1 MSMMQCPRVV
11 SLCVCLSF
19 DANEL
24 VEYEDEND
32 AFAGGLIATLVS
44 KVINACIGSN
54 HDVDACVVV
63 RGAYAIMSF
72 V

>member
-1 MSMMQCPRVV
+1 M
-11 SLCVCLSF
+11 
-19 DANEL
+19 NEL

-32 AFAGGLIATLVS
+32 AFAVATLGS

-54 HDVDACVVV
+54 HDVDECVVV
-63 RGAYAIMSF
+63 VGAYAIMSF